1 MAVAV
6 TMAAIAGTGGIKKVM
21 GTSKAVAMVALSP
34 GIAPTKSPKRAEH
47 KMTSKTYG
55 SNTSQK
61 ACNKTAV
68 VILFF
73 LYH

>member
-1 MAVAV
+1 
-6 TMAAIAGTGGIKKVM
+6 M
-21 GTSKAVAMVALSP
+21 GTNKAVAIVALRP

-68 VILFF
+68 VIVFF

>member
-1 MAVAV
+1 
-6 TMAAIAGTGGIKKVM
+6 M
-21 GTSKAVAMVALSP
+21 GTNKAVAIVALSP
-34 GIAPTKSPKRAEH
+34 GIAPTKSPNKAEH
-47 KMTSKTYG
+47 KMTSNTYG

-68 VILFF
+68 VIVFF

>member
-1 MAVAV
+1 M
-6 TMAAIAGTGGIKKVM
+6 KKVI
-21 GTSKAVAMVALSP
+21 GTNKAVAIVALSP
-34 GIAPTKSPKRAEH
+34 GIAPTKSPNKAEH
-47 KMTSKTYG
+47 KMTSNTYG

-68 VILFF
+68 VIVFF